1 MLKLK
6 LGAEILQILQILQ
19 KKEKKFKQKF
29 PVRQI
34 KMTQKYSS
42 ENNLCKSDTQ
52 ERSAKSWQNVQIKI
66 LQNVGRI
73 FGTTRLYSV
82 QYVYKLW
89 CVVAGSQRSHRRI
102 MLSHGCQRISRRA
115 TMEAFLAFCK
125 SFRHLQSRLPNR
137 KYNDCAHLQGGAWKV
152 LWLLSA
158 TG

>member
-6 LGAEILQILQILQ
+6 LGAEILQILQILH
-19 KKEKKFKQKF
+19 KKKFKQKF

-66 LQNVGRI
+66 LHNVGRI

-82 QYVYKLW
+82 QCTV
-89 CVVAGSQRSHRRI
+89 CV
-102 MLSHGCQRISRRA
+102 
-115 TMEAFLAFCK
+115 
-125 SFRHLQSRLPNR
+125 
-137 KYNDCAHLQGGAWKV
+137 
-152 LWLLSA
+152 
-158 TG
+158 